1 MGGFFMIK
9 MKLKEQIKKGKEI
22 AEEQKEPELPK
33 EPFRAYSLKEEREP
47 DKYGRPISI
56 RLNAEERAWLNE
68 IKEDLDLKND
78 SRALK
83 IAAFCGK
90 NVLQTMFSRKIL
102 RYLFKKDRQKK
113 EDL

>member
-1 MGGFFMIK
+1 MMDV
-9 MKLKEQIKKGKEI
+9 KEQIEQGKEI
-22 AEEQKEPELPK
+22 EQEQREPELPK

-47 DKYGRPISI
+47 DKYGRPISV

-90 NVLQTMFSRKIL
+90 NVLQAFFSRKIL

-113 EDL
+113 DDL